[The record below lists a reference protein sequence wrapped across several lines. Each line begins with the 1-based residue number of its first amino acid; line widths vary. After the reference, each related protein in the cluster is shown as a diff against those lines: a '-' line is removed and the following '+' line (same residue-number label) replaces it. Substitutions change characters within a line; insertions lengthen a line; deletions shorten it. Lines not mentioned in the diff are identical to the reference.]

1 MTSTNRRYGTLTA
14 QRRYSARA
22 LQLDINL
29 LTATFPI
36 APMPSTAPSLTP
48 HKSSPYPAQTV
59 HDFRPSWVVE
69 QVISP
74 KPNLPRLTSFSTA
87 GTSPATFSRFTIW
100 LLYVTCGS
108 EDSAIMSGKTLYGA
122 TFKDVNFVPLQ
133 SATFCVQCELISN
146 NSKPYCLA
154 CGSHALLGLSRML
167 GGSMRNEQ
175 TAHLITDIELNNL
188 VRDLLRTVPDPDVLA
203 MADHTRMPSLT
214 MRSQLRLANAAH
226 PASGF
231 RAVTLG
237 DDAEIHPAE
246 LDLEPAISAITERA
260 QHLTGATGAAIA
272 LRAGDEIVC
281 RARAGRTAPD
291 LGVRLQTDAG
301 ISAEAV
307 RSGEIM
313 LCHDA
318 ERNPRVD
325 LASCRRLG
333 VRSILV
339 SPLRHYRR
347 TLGVFEV
354 LSSSPGAFDD
364 SDVATMQL
372 LSGMMVAAISRI
384 STLHQAQILPRVG

>member
-1 MTSTNRRYGTLTA
+1 MFGKTVYGT
-14 QRRYSARA
+14 
-22 LQLDINL
+22 
-29 LTATFPI
+29 
-36 APMPSTAPSLTP
+36 
-48 HKSSPYPAQTV
+48 
-59 HDFRPSWVVE
+59 
-69 QVISP
+69 
-74 KPNLPRLTSFSTA
+74 
-87 GTSPATFSRFTIW
+87 
-100 LLYVTCGS
+100 
-108 EDSAIMSGKTLYGA
+108 
-122 TFKDVNFVPLQ
+122 TFKDVPFVPLQ
-133 SATFCVQCELISN
+133 SATFCVQCELIST
-146 NSKPYCLA
+146 SKQSCCLA
-154 CGSHALLGLSRML
+154 CGSRALIGLSRVL
-167 GGSMRNEQ
+167 GGSLRHQQ
-175 TAHLITDIELNNL
+175 TAHLITDSELDNL
-188 VRDLLRTVPDPDVLA
+188 VRDLLRTVPDPLA
-203 MADHTRMPSLT
+203 TPDFSDSRMPSLAQ
-214 MRSQLRLANAAH
+214 RSQLRVANAAH

-231 RAVTLG
+231 RAVAATE
-237 DDAEIHPAE
+237 EIEIQAAE

-354 LSSSPGAFDD
+354 LSSSPGAFDER
-364 SDVATMQL
+364 DVATMQL
-372 LSGMMVAAISRI
+372 LSSMMVAAISRI
-384 STLHQAQILPRVG
+384 STLQRQMLRRAG

>member
-1 MTSTNRRYGTLTA
+1 M
-14 QRRYSARA
+14 
-22 LQLDINL
+22 
-29 LTATFPI
+29 F
-36 APMPSTAPSLTP
+36 
-48 HKSSPYPAQTV
+48 HKS
-59 HDFRPSWVVE
+59 
-69 QVISP
+69 
-74 KPNLPRLTSFSTA
+74 
-87 GTSPATFSRFTIW
+87 
-100 LLYVTCGS
+100 
-108 EDSAIMSGKTLYGA
+108 LYGDA
-122 TFKDVNFVPLQ
+122 FQDVNFVPLQ

-154 CGSHALLGLSRML
+154 CGSHSLLGLSRVL
-167 GGSMRNEQ
+167 GGSLRRQQ
-175 TAHLITDIELNNL
+175 TAHLITDVELNHL
-188 VRDLLRTVPDPDVLA
+188 VRDLLRTVPDPQA
-203 MADHTRMPSLT
+203 ITAADYRTPSLAQ
-214 MRSQLRLANAAH
+214 RSQLRVANAAH
-226 PASGF
+226 PVSGF
-231 RAVTLG
+231 QAVSVHEEL
-237 DDAEIHPAE
+237 EIHPAE

-291 LGVRLQTDAG
+291 LGVRLQSGAG

-325 LASCRRLG
+325 LATCRRLG

-354 LSSSPGAFDD
+354 LSSSPGAFDER
-364 SDVATMQL
+364 DVATMQL

-384 STLHQAQILPRVG
+384 SSLRAQSLRRAG

>member
-1 MTSTNRRYGTLTA
+1 
-14 QRRYSARA
+14 
-22 LQLDINL
+22 
-29 LTATFPI
+29 
-36 APMPSTAPSLTP
+36 
-48 HKSSPYPAQTV
+48 
-59 HDFRPSWVVE
+59 
-69 QVISP
+69 
-74 KPNLPRLTSFSTA
+74 
-87 GTSPATFSRFTIW
+87 
-100 LLYVTCGS
+100 
-108 EDSAIMSGKTLYGA
+108 MSGKTLYGA
-122 TFKDVNFVPLQ
+122 TFKDLNFVPLQ

-175 TAHLITDIELNNL
+175 TAHLITDIELNHL
-188 VRDLLRTVPDPDVLA
+188 VRDLLRVVPDPDVLA
-203 MADHTRMPSLT
+203 MADHTRMPSLA
-214 MRSQLRLANAAH
+214 MRSQLRVANAAH

-237 DDAEIHPAE
+237 GDAEIHPAE

-384 STLHQAQILPRVG
+384 STLHQAQILRRVG

>member
-1 MTSTNRRYGTLTA
+1 MFGKTVYGT
-14 QRRYSARA
+14 
-22 LQLDINL
+22 
-29 LTATFPI
+29 
-36 APMPSTAPSLTP
+36 
-48 HKSSPYPAQTV
+48 
-59 HDFRPSWVVE
+59 
-69 QVISP
+69 
-74 KPNLPRLTSFSTA
+74 
-87 GTSPATFSRFTIW
+87 
-100 LLYVTCGS
+100 
-108 EDSAIMSGKTLYGA
+108 

-133 SATFCVQCELISN
+133 SATFCVQCELIST

-154 CGSHALLGLSRML
+154 CGSHALLGLSRVL
-167 GGSMRNEQ
+167 GGSMRHQ
-175 TAHLITDIELNNL
+175 QQAHLITDRELDSL
-188 VRDLLRTVPDPDVLA
+188 VRDLLRTVPDPEVLSSI
-203 MADHTRMPSLT
+203 DHSRTPSLAH
-214 MRSQLRLANAAH
+214 RSQLRVANAAH

-231 RAVTLG
+231 RAVTL
-237 DDAEIHPAE
+237 AEEMDIHPAE

-272 LRAGDEIVC
+272 LRTGDEIVC

-307 RSGEIM
+307 RSGEVM

-339 SPLRHYRR
+339 SPLRYYRR

-354 LSSSPGAFDD
+354 LSSSPSAFDAR
-364 SDVATMQL
+364 DVATMQL
-372 LSGMMVAAISRI
+372 LSSMMVAAISRI
-384 STLHQAQILPRVG
+384 SSLHQAETLRRAG

>member
-1 MTSTNRRYGTLTA
+1 MFSKSVYG
-14 QRRYSARA
+14 
-22 LQLDINL
+22 D
-29 LTATFPI
+29 TF
-36 APMPSTAPSLTP
+36 
-48 HKSSPYPAQTV
+48 
-59 HDFRPSWVVE
+59 R
-69 QVISP
+69 
-74 KPNLPRLTSFSTA
+74 
-87 GTSPATFSRFTIW
+87 
-100 LLYVTCGS
+100 
-108 EDSAIMSGKTLYGA
+108 
-122 TFKDVNFVPLQ
+122 DVNFVPLQ

-146 NSKPYCLA
+146 NHRPYCLA
-154 CGSHALLGLSRML
+154 CGSTALVGLSRVL
-167 GGSMRNEQ
+167 GGSLRHQQ
-175 TAHLITDIELNNL
+175 TAHLITDAELDNL
-188 VRDLLRTVPDPDVLA
+188 VRDLLRTVPDPLMDVA
-203 MADHTRMPSLT
+203 AEHSRMPSLA
-214 MRSQLRLANAAH
+214 MRSQLRVANAAH

-231 RAVTLG
+231 RAVSVPE
-237 DDAEIHPAE
+237 DIEIHAAE

-307 RSGEIM
+307 RSGEVM

-339 SPLRHYRR
+339 SPLRHFRR

-354 LSSSPGAFDD
+354 LSSTPGAFDD
-364 SDVATMQL
+364 RDVATMQL
-372 LSGMMVAAISRI
+372 LSSMMVAAISRI
-384 STLHQAQILPRVG
+384 SQRRSENLRRAG

>member
-1 MTSTNRRYGTLTA
+1 MFGNTVYGT
-14 QRRYSARA
+14 
-22 LQLDINL
+22 
-29 LTATFPI
+29 
-36 APMPSTAPSLTP
+36 
-48 HKSSPYPAQTV
+48 
-59 HDFRPSWVVE
+59 
-69 QVISP
+69 
-74 KPNLPRLTSFSTA
+74 
-87 GTSPATFSRFTIW
+87 
-100 LLYVTCGS
+100 
-108 EDSAIMSGKTLYGA
+108 

-133 SATFCVQCELISN
+133 SATFCVQCEMICANPRS
-146 NSKPYCLA
+146 YCLA
-154 CGSHALLGLSRML
+154 CGSQALIGLSRVL
-167 GGSMRNEQ
+167 GGSLRNQQ
-175 TAHLITDIELNNL
+175 TAHLITDVQLDNL
-188 VRDLLRTVPDPDVLA
+188 VRDLLRTVPVPDSFA
-203 MADHTRMPSLT
+203 SEDQFHTPSLAQ
-214 MRSQLRLANAAH
+214 RNQLRVANAAH

-231 RAVTLG
+231 CAVQVP
-237 DDAEIHPAE
+237 DEAEIHPAE

-339 SPLRHYRR
+339 SPLRHFRR

-354 LSSSPGAFDD
+354 LSSRPGAFDD
-364 SDVATMQL
+364 RDVATMQL
-372 LSGMMVAAISRI
+372 LSSMMVAAISRI
-384 STLHQAQILPRVG
+384 STLHRTQSLRRVG

>member
-1 MTSTNRRYGTLTA
+1 MFRNTVYGT
-14 QRRYSARA
+14 
-22 LQLDINL
+22 
-29 LTATFPI
+29 
-36 APMPSTAPSLTP
+36 
-48 HKSSPYPAQTV
+48 
-59 HDFRPSWVVE
+59 
-69 QVISP
+69 
-74 KPNLPRLTSFSTA
+74 
-87 GTSPATFSRFTIW
+87 
-100 LLYVTCGS
+100 
-108 EDSAIMSGKTLYGA
+108 
-122 TFKDVNFVPLQ
+122 TFKDVPFVPLQ

-146 NSKPYCLA
+146 STRSYCLA
-154 CGSHALLGLSRML
+154 CGSQALIGLSRVL
-167 GGSMRNEQ
+167 GGSMRNQQ
-175 TAHLITDIELNNL
+175 TAHLITDAELDSL
-188 VRDLLRTVPDPDVLA
+188 VRDLLRTVPDPSVIPDYTA
-203 MADHTRMPSLT
+203 SRIPSLAQ
-214 MRSQLRLANAAH
+214 RSQLRVANAAH

-231 RAVTLG
+231 KAVSVPE
-237 DDAEIHPAE
+237 DVEIHAAE

-260 QHLTGATGAAIA
+260 QHLTRATGAAIA

-318 ERNPRVD
+318 EHNPRVD

-364 SDVATMQL
+364 RDVATMQL
-372 LSGMMVAAISRI
+372 LSSMMVAAISRI
-384 STLHQAQILPRVG
+384 SSIQRAQLLRRAG

>member
-1 MTSTNRRYGTLTA
+1 MFRNTVYGT
-14 QRRYSARA
+14 
-22 LQLDINL
+22 
-29 LTATFPI
+29 
-36 APMPSTAPSLTP
+36 
-48 HKSSPYPAQTV
+48 
-59 HDFRPSWVVE
+59 
-69 QVISP
+69 
-74 KPNLPRLTSFSTA
+74 
-87 GTSPATFSRFTIW
+87 
-100 LLYVTCGS
+100 
-108 EDSAIMSGKTLYGA
+108 
-122 TFKDVNFVPLQ
+122 TFKDVPFVPLQ
-133 SATFCVQCELISN
+133 SATFCVQCELIST
-146 NSKPYCLA
+146 STKPYCLA
-154 CGSHALLGLSRML
+154 CGSQALMGLSRVL
-167 GGSMRNEQ
+167 GGSMRNQQ
-175 TAHLITDIELNNL
+175 TAHLITDAELDSL
-188 VRDLLRTVPDPDVLA
+188 VRDLLRTVPDPSVIPDYSES
-203 MADHTRMPSLT
+203 RMPSLAQ
-214 MRSQLRLANAAH
+214 RSQLRVANAAH
-226 PASGF
+226 PVSGF
-231 RAVTLG
+231 KAVSVPE
-237 DDAEIHPAE
+237 DIEIHAGE

-281 RARAGRTAPD
+281 RARVGRTAPD

-364 SDVATMQL
+364 RDVATMQL
-372 LSGMMVAAISRI
+372 LSSMMVAAISRI
-384 STLHQAQILPRVG
+384 SSIHRAQLLRRVG

>member
-1 MTSTNRRYGTLTA
+1 MFGKSGFGKTIYGT
-14 QRRYSARA
+14 
-22 LQLDINL
+22 
-29 LTATFPI
+29 
-36 APMPSTAPSLTP
+36 
-48 HKSSPYPAQTV
+48 
-59 HDFRPSWVVE
+59 
-69 QVISP
+69 
-74 KPNLPRLTSFSTA
+74 
-87 GTSPATFSRFTIW
+87 
-100 LLYVTCGS
+100 
-108 EDSAIMSGKTLYGA
+108 

-133 SATFCVQCELISN
+133 SATFCVQCELISA

-154 CGSHALLGLSRML
+154 CGSHSLLGLSRVL
-167 GGSMRNEQ
+167 GGSLRSQQ
-175 TAHLITDIELNNL
+175 TAHLITDMELNNL
-188 VRDLLRTVPDPDVLA
+188 VRDLLRTVPDPDLVS
-203 MADHTRMPSLT
+203 MADHARMPALAQ
-214 MRSQLRLANAAH
+214 RSQLRVANAAH

-231 RAVTLG
+231 RAVFPSEDT
-237 DDAEIHPAE
+237 EIHAAE

-281 RARAGRTAPD
+281 RARTGRTAPD
-291 LGVRLQTDAG
+291 LGARLQTDAG

-318 ERNPRVD
+318 ERNPQVD

-354 LSSSPGAFDD
+354 LSSSPGAFDQ

-372 LSGMMVAAISRI
+372 LSSLMVAAISRI
-384 STLHQAQILPRVG
+384 SSLHQAQILRRAG

>member
-1 MTSTNRRYGTLTA
+1 
-14 QRRYSARA
+14 
-22 LQLDINL
+22 
-29 LTATFPI
+29 
-36 APMPSTAPSLTP
+36 
-48 HKSSPYPAQTV
+48 
-59 HDFRPSWVVE
+59 
-69 QVISP
+69 
-74 KPNLPRLTSFSTA
+74 
-87 GTSPATFSRFTIW
+87 
-100 LLYVTCGS
+100 
-108 EDSAIMSGKTLYGA
+108 MSGKTPCGA
-122 TFKDVNFVPLQ
+122 IFQDVNFVPLQ

-154 CGSHALLGLSRML
+154 CGSHALLGLSRVL
-167 GGSMRNEQ
+167 GGSLRNQQ
-175 TAHLITDIELNNL
+175 TAHLITDMELNNL
-188 VRDLLRTVPDPDVLA
+188 VRDLLRTVPDPDLVS
-203 MADHTRMPSLT
+203 MSDRYHMPSLAQ
-214 MRSQLRLANAAH
+214 RSQLRVANAAH

-231 RAVTLG
+231 RAVSVG

-291 LGVRLQTDAG
+291 LGVRLQTDVG

-307 RSGEIM
+307 RTGEIM

-354 LSSSPGAFDD
+354 LSSSPGAFDER
-364 SDVATMQL
+364 DVATMQL
-372 LSGMMVAAISRI
+372 LSSMMVAAISRI
-384 STLHQAQILPRVG
+384 SSLRQAQILRRSG

>member
-1 MTSTNRRYGTLTA
+1 M
-14 QRRYSARA
+14 
-22 LQLDINL
+22 
-29 LTATFPI
+29 F
-36 APMPSTAPSLTP
+36 
-48 HKSSPYPAQTV
+48 
-59 HDFRPSWVVE
+59 
-69 QVISP
+69 
-74 KPNLPRLTSFSTA
+74 
-87 GTSPATFSRFTIW
+87 
-100 LLYVTCGS
+100 
-108 EDSAIMSGKTLYGA
+108 GKTVYGS
-122 TFKDVNFVPLQ
+122 TFKDVPFVPLQ
-133 SATFCVQCELISN
+133 SATFCVQCELISTSN
-146 NSKPYCLA
+146 KSYCLA
-154 CGSHALLGLSRML
+154 CGSSALVGLSRVL
-167 GGSMRNEQ
+167 GGSLRHQQ
-175 TAHLITDIELNNL
+175 TAHLITDSELDNL
-188 VRDLLRTVPDPDVLA
+188 VRDLLRTVPSPAIVDT
-203 MADHTRMPSLT
+203 ADQSRMPALAQ
-214 MRSQLRLANAAH
+214 RSQLRLATAAH

-231 RAVTLG
+231 RAVQVPEEV
-237 DDAEIHPAE
+237 EIHAGE

-281 RARAGRTAPD
+281 RARTGRTAPD

-354 LSSSPGAFDD
+354 LSTSPGAFDE

-372 LSGMMVAAISRI
+372 LSSMMVAAISRI
-384 STLHQAQILPRVG
+384 SSLHQAQALRRAS

>member
-1 MTSTNRRYGTLTA
+1 MFGKTVYGT
-14 QRRYSARA
+14 
-22 LQLDINL
+22 
-29 LTATFPI
+29 
-36 APMPSTAPSLTP
+36 
-48 HKSSPYPAQTV
+48 
-59 HDFRPSWVVE
+59 
-69 QVISP
+69 
-74 KPNLPRLTSFSTA
+74 
-87 GTSPATFSRFTIW
+87 
-100 LLYVTCGS
+100 
-108 EDSAIMSGKTLYGA
+108 
-122 TFKDVNFVPLQ
+122 TFKDVSFVPLQ
-133 SATFCVQCELISN
+133 SATFCVQCELITTSN
-146 NSKPYCLA
+146 KSQCLA
-154 CGSHALLGLSRML
+154 CGSSALIGLSRVL
-167 GGSMRNEQ
+167 GGSLLRQQ
-175 TAHLITDIELNNL
+175 TAHLITDAELDNL
-188 VRDLLRTVPDPDVLA
+188 VRDLLRTVPSPAMIDAADQPRISALA
-203 MADHTRMPSLT
+203 QRN
-214 MRSQLRLANAAH
+214 QLRVANAAH

-231 RAVTLG
+231 RAVQVPEEV
-237 DDAEIHPAE
+237 EIHAGD

-354 LSSSPGAFDD
+354 LSSSPAAFDEGH
-364 SDVATMQL
+364 VATMQL
-372 LSGMMVAAISRI
+372 LSSMMVAAISRI
-384 STLHQAQILPRVG
+384 STIHRTEALRRAG

>member
-1 MTSTNRRYGTLTA
+1 MFGKTVYGT
-14 QRRYSARA
+14 
-22 LQLDINL
+22 
-29 LTATFPI
+29 
-36 APMPSTAPSLTP
+36 
-48 HKSSPYPAQTV
+48 
-59 HDFRPSWVVE
+59 
-69 QVISP
+69 
-74 KPNLPRLTSFSTA
+74 
-87 GTSPATFSRFTIW
+87 
-100 LLYVTCGS
+100 
-108 EDSAIMSGKTLYGA
+108 
-122 TFKDVNFVPLQ
+122 TFKDVSFVPLQ
-133 SATFCVQCELISN
+133 SATFCVQCELIST

-154 CGSHALLGLSRML
+154 CGSRALVGLSRVL
-167 GGSMRNEQ
+167 GGSLRNQQ
-175 TAHLITDIELNNL
+175 TAHLITDTELNSL
-188 VRDLLRTVPDPDVLA
+188 VRDLLRTVPDPEVTN
-203 MADHTRMPSLT
+203 ADHFHMPSLAL
-214 MRSQLRLANAAH
+214 RSQLRVANAAH
-226 PASGF
+226 PVSGF
-231 RAVTLG
+231 RAVSSEDT
-237 DDAEIHPAE
+237 EIHAAE

-307 RSGEIM
+307 RSGEVM

-354 LSSSPGAFDD
+354 LSSSPGAFDER
-364 SDVATMQL
+364 DVATMQL
-372 LSGMMVAAISRI
+372 LSSMMVAAISRI
-384 STLHQAQILPRVG
+384 SSLHQAQILRRTG